1 MLSLLPASFFM
12 ISLFSLSLQNYFRTH
27 EQATSSHHL
36 LLFFKIFFPV
46 STCIVPFVN
55 IPFLK
60 KKMPSLLTEVVNK
73 ILTNVLGCFLY
84 IFLESIFYWCIVF
97 FLVELVLSHD
107 NQMFSE
113 AFFFVVVLLSKYH
126 LMVILLS
133 LIVFL
138 IMMNKEREKGHK
150 KQKNLNLFFIFFF
163 DSVHLGKLLSESCIF
178 ASNT

>member
-1 MLSLLPASFFM
+1 MYCSFREYSFF
-12 ISLFSLSLQNYFRTH
+12 
-27 EQATSSHHL
+27 E
-36 LLFFKIFFPV
+36 
-46 STCIVPFVN
+46 
-55 IPFLK
+55 

-107 NQMFSE
+107 NQMFFE

-150 KQKNLNLFFIFFF
+150 KQKNLNLFFIFFLIQCILVNCCRNRVF
-163 DSVHLGKLLSESCIF
+163 LPRIRNKFLCKISVCEGSFEVQSNWNMFIWIFCCFLRCIIDYLF
-178 ASNT
+178 